1 MATLKYQ
8 FHVEGLEDDT
18 LVVRG
23 FDGQETLSSE
33 RINGQPCHGF
43 RYQLELASRLANL
56 TPDMVVDKVAEL
68 TLYRNDVLVQR
79 VNGIVR
85 RFTQGNTGHHHTFY
99 SLTLVPA
106 LERLSLRHNSRIFQL
121 NTVPEIL
128 SILLQEM
135 GINDYAFALT
145 RDCAQREFCVQYR
158 ETDLDFFHRLAA
170 EEGLVYSFIH
180 EEGKHTLIFSDA
192 SESLPKLGEPI
203 PYNTLAG
210 GMIESP
216 YISALS
222 VHTQSE
228 VSQTALQDYSFK
240 KPTYSFAQQAVGT
253 EMAYQ
258 QPDYEHFDAPGRY
271 KDDVSGKAFSQIRLD
286 YLRRNAHTA
295 TGKSNQPLLRPGV
308 KFDLQEHLDDTL
320 NRDWLVVRVTSQGTQ
335 PQALEEAGGNGATT
349 YANQFSLIPAHRT
362 WRATPQA
369 KPQVDGPMIATVVGP
384 HGEEIFCDEHGRVKL
399 HFPWDR
405 YSDGDEHSSC
415 WVRVSQGWA
424 GSQYGM
430 IAIPRIGHEV
440 IVSFLNGDPDQPIVT
455 GRTYHATNT
464 APYALP
470 DNKTKTVLRTET
482 HQGQGYNE
490 LSFEDQAGSEQIYL
504 HAQKDFDGLIENDH
518 TSVIKH
524 DKHLTVENDRFTHI
538 KNNQHLTVGGESRTK
553 IVADSSVEI
562 AGASQNKVAKLIAV
576 QTGREISLKGGTK
589 IVVEAGAE
597 VTLKAGGSFVKV
609 DAGGVHLSGSA
620 INLNAGG
627 SAGSGSSYGGKS
639 ALLAKDLVSLE
650 SPAEL
655 QQAAI
660 QSTQVAGEA
669 NVVTVS
675 ELVAPVLGEGAQQ
688 QSASSQAASGSA
700 VNSTQAEPQAENDI
714 ESTKEPRLK
723 SDLLKPSE
731 TLNKLA
737 DREVASY
744 KTGSKGQEVESIQK
758 ALIKLGFD
766 LGTYGADGSF
776 GSTTERQVKM
786 FQQSYTPSHSTHP
799 DYKVGKAD
807 GIVGQGT
814 LLGLDEA
821 LVDGWQYEE
830 EYLPWTLGK
839 TSEKYESA
847 GRGPGV
853 ISTGRGDYGGASY
866 GAYQMSSNMGVV
878 QKFIQFSKF
887 KERFYGLTPATNEF
901 NDTWKDIASN
911 YSQEFTEEQHLFIK
925 RTHYDVQ
932 VKYLKNKGF
941 ILSHNRA
948 AVHDLIWSTSVQFGP
963 RTNLIIRALD
973 GEDVSK
979 VSDVDLIIKV
989 QDYKESNT
997 EKLFRSSPSWWNDL
1011 RKRAKSE
1018 KQSLLELEENGLEV
1032 EIK

>member
-1 MATLKYQ
+1 
-8 FHVEGLEDDT
+8 
-18 LVVRG
+18 
-23 FDGQETLSSE
+23 
-33 RINGQPCHGF
+33 
-43 RYQLELASRLANL
+43 
-56 TPDMVVDKVAEL
+56 
-68 TLYRNDVLVQR
+68 
-79 VNGIVR
+79 
-85 RFTQGNTGHHHTFY
+85 
-99 SLTLVPA
+99 
-106 LERLSLRHNSRIFQL
+106 
-121 NTVPEIL
+121 
-128 SILLQEM
+128 
-135 GINDYAFALT
+135 
-145 RDCAQREFCVQYR
+145 
-158 ETDLDFFHRLAA
+158 
-170 EEGLVYSFIH
+170 
-180 EEGKHTLIFSDA
+180 
-192 SESLPKLGEPI
+192 
-203 PYNTLAG
+203 
-210 GMIESP
+210 
-216 YISALS
+216 
-222 VHTQSE
+222 
-228 VSQTALQDYSFK
+228 
-240 KPTYSFAQQAVGT
+240 
-253 EMAYQ
+253 
-258 QPDYEHFDAPGRY
+258 
-271 KDDVSGKAFSQIRLD
+271 
-286 YLRRNAHTA
+286 
-295 TGKSNQPLLRPGV
+295 SN
-308 KFDLQEHLDDTL
+308 
-320 NRDWLVVRVTSQGTQ
+320 
-335 PQALEEAGGNGATT
+335 
-349 YANQFSLIPAHRT
+349 
-362 WRATPQA
+362 
-369 KPQVDGPMIATVVGP
+369 
-384 HGEEIFCDEHGRVKL
+384 
-399 HFPWDR
+399 
-405 YSDGDEHSSC
+405 GDEHSSC

-518 TSVIKH
+518 TRVIKH
-524 DKHLTVENDRFTHI
+524 DKHLAVENDRFTQI

-700 VNSTQAEPQAENDI
+700 VSSTQAESQAENDV
-714 ESTKEPRLK
+714 ESTKEPILK

-821 LVDGWQYEE
+821 LVDGWVYKHECKLMINFEFIKELEGVKKNGYVPDVKNSSSGVTIASGFDLGARSKSDLLALGLPQTLVDKLTPYLGYKKDEAVEFLAQHPLSVNEQELELLISKVKESETRRIVDLYNRTSKTTKFECLPWQAQTVIASVSYQYG
-830 EYLPWTLGK
+830 YLP
-839 TSEKYESA
+839 SETENFWKQAIEQDWSAMFNNLMKFGDKYPTRREKEA
-847 GRGPGV
+847 G
-853 ISTGRGDYGGASY
+853 
-866 GAYQMSSNMGVV
+866 
-878 QKFIQFSKF
+878 
-887 KERFYGLTPATNEF
+887 L
-901 NDTWKDIASN
+901 
-911 YSQEFTEEQHLFIK
+911 IK
-925 RTHYDVQ
+925 
-932 VKYLKNKGF
+932 
-941 ILSHNRA
+941 
-948 AVHDLIWSTSVQFGP
+948 
-963 RTNLIIRALD
+963 
-973 GEDVSK
+973 
-979 VSDVDLIIKV
+979 
-989 QDYKESNT
+989 
-997 EKLFRSSPSWWNDL
+997 
-1011 RKRAKSE
+1011 
-1018 KQSLLELEENGLEV
+1018 

>member
-56 TPDMVVDKVAEL
+56 TPEMVVDKVAEL
-68 TLYRNDVLVQR
+68 TLYRDDVLVQR

-85 RFTQGNTGHHHTFY
+85 CFTQGDTGHHHTFY

-121 NTVPEIL
+121 TTVPEIL

-240 KPTYSFAQQAVGT
+240 KPAYSFAQQAVGT
-253 EMAYQ
+253 EMDYQ

-271 KDDVSGKAFSQIRLD
+271 KNDVSGKAFSQIRLD

-320 NRDWLVVRVTSQGTQ
+320 NRDWLVVSVTSQGTQ
-335 PQALEEAGGNGATT
+335 PQVLEEAGGNGATT

-384 HGEEIFCDEHGRVKL
+384 QGEEIFCDEHGRVKL

-405 YSDGDEHSSC
+405 YSNGDEHSSC

-464 APYALP
+464 APYTLP

-504 HAQKDFDGLIENDH
+504 HAQKDFDSLIENDH
-518 TSVIKH
+518 TSVIQH
-524 DKHLTVENDRFTHI
+524 DKYLTVENDRFTQI
-538 KNNQHLTVGGESRTK
+538 KNNQHLTVGGESRE
-553 IVADSSVEI
+553 SVTGNRTLMVEGSLHVKTGSVWVNESGTEVHI
-562 AGASQNKVAKLIAV
+562 KAGQKVVI
-576 QTGREISLKGGTK
+576 
-589 IVVEAGAE
+589 EAGSE
-597 VTLKAGGSFVKV
+597 ITVKAGGSFVKV
-609 DAGGVHLSGSA
+609 DPAGVHLSGA
-620 INLNAGG
+620 GVNLNSGG
-627 SAGSGSSYGGKS
+627 SPGSGSGFSGQAATLPGNLDDAPPLDAPKTVSYQ
-639 ALLAKDLVSLE
+639 ALLQ
-650 SPAEL
+650 AE
-655 QQAAI
+655 
-660 QSTQVAGEA
+660 EA
-669 NVVTVS
+669 NVPAVKPCP
-675 ELVAPVLGEGAQQ
+675 LAEG
-688 QSASSQAASGSA
+688 
-700 VNSTQAEPQAENDI
+700 NS
-714 ESTKEPRLK
+714 
-723 SDLLKPSE
+723 
-731 TLNKLA
+731 
-737 DREVASY
+737 
-744 KTGSKGQEVESIQK
+744 
-758 ALIKLGFD
+758 
-766 LGTYGADGSF
+766 
-776 GSTTERQVKM
+776 
-786 FQQSYTPSHSTHP
+786 
-799 DYKVGKAD
+799 
-807 GIVGQGT
+807 
-814 LLGLDEA
+814 
-821 LVDGWQYEE
+821 
-830 EYLPWTLGK
+830 
-839 TSEKYESA
+839 
-847 GRGPGV
+847 
-853 ISTGRGDYGGASY
+853 
-866 GAYQMSSNMGVV
+866 
-878 QKFIQFSKF
+878 
-887 KERFYGLTPATNEF
+887 
-901 NDTWKDIASN
+901 
-911 YSQEFTEEQHLFIK
+911 
-925 RTHYDVQ
+925 
-932 VKYLKNKGF
+932 
-941 ILSHNRA
+941 
-948 AVHDLIWSTSVQFGP
+948 
-963 RTNLIIRALD
+963 
-973 GEDVSK
+973 
-979 VSDVDLIIKV
+979 
-989 QDYKESNT
+989 
-997 EKLFRSSPSWWNDL
+997 
-1011 RKRAKSE
+1011 
-1018 KQSLLELEENGLEV
+1018 
-1032 EIK
+1032 

>member
-33 RINGQPCHGF
+33 RINGQLCHGF
-43 RYQLELASRLANL
+43 RYELELASRLANL
-56 TPDMVVDKVAEL
+56 TPEMVVDKVAEL
-68 TLYRNDVLVQR
+68 TLYRDDVLVQR

-85 RFTQGNTGHHHTFY
+85 CFTQGDTGHHHTFY

-158 ETDLDFFHRLAA
+158 ETDLVFFHRLAA

-180 EEGKHTLIFSDA
+180 EEGKHTLIFSD
-192 SESLPKLGEPI
+192 SSDSLPKLGEPI

-240 KPTYSFAQQAVGT
+240 KPAYSFALQAVGT
-253 EMAYQ
+253 EMEYQ
-258 QPDYEHFDAPGRY
+258 QPDYEHFDSPGRY
-271 KDDVSGKAFSQIRLD
+271 KDDVSGKVFSQIRLD
-286 YLRRNAHTA
+286 YLRRNARTA

-320 NRDWLVVRVTSQGTQ
+320 NRDWLVVSVTSQGTQ

-384 HGEEIFCDEHGRVKL
+384 EGEEIFCDEHGRVKL

-405 YSDGDEHSSC
+405 YSNGDEHSSC

-518 TSVIKH
+518 TSVIQH
-524 DKHLTVENDRFTHI
+524 DKYLTVENDRFTQI
-538 KNNQHLTVGGESRTK
+538 KNNQHLTVGGESCESVIGNRTLMVEGSLHVK
-553 IVADSSVEI
+553 TGSVWVNESGTEVHI
-562 AGASQNKVAKLIAV
+562 KAGQKVVI
-576 QTGREISLKGGTK
+576 
-589 IVVEAGAE
+589 EAGSE
-597 VTLKAGGSFVKV
+597 ITVKAGGSFVKV
-609 DAGGVHLSGSA
+609 DPAGVHLSGA
-620 INLNAGG
+620 GVNLNSGG
-627 SAGSGSSYGGKS
+627 SPGNGSGFSGQAATLPGNLDDAPPLDAPKTVSYQ
-639 ALLAKDLVSLE
+639 ALLQ
-650 SPAEL
+650 AE
-655 QQAAI
+655 
-660 QSTQVAGEA
+660 EA
-669 NVVTVS
+669 NVPAVKPCP
-675 ELVAPVLGEGAQQ
+675 LAEG
-688 QSASSQAASGSA
+688 
-700 VNSTQAEPQAENDI
+700 NS
-714 ESTKEPRLK
+714 
-723 SDLLKPSE
+723 
-731 TLNKLA
+731 
-737 DREVASY
+737 
-744 KTGSKGQEVESIQK
+744 
-758 ALIKLGFD
+758 
-766 LGTYGADGSF
+766 
-776 GSTTERQVKM
+776 
-786 FQQSYTPSHSTHP
+786 
-799 DYKVGKAD
+799 
-807 GIVGQGT
+807 
-814 LLGLDEA
+814 
-821 LVDGWQYEE
+821 
-830 EYLPWTLGK
+830 
-839 TSEKYESA
+839 
-847 GRGPGV
+847 
-853 ISTGRGDYGGASY
+853 
-866 GAYQMSSNMGVV
+866 
-878 QKFIQFSKF
+878 
-887 KERFYGLTPATNEF
+887 
-901 NDTWKDIASN
+901 
-911 YSQEFTEEQHLFIK
+911 
-925 RTHYDVQ
+925 
-932 VKYLKNKGF
+932 
-941 ILSHNRA
+941 
-948 AVHDLIWSTSVQFGP
+948 
-963 RTNLIIRALD
+963 
-973 GEDVSK
+973 
-979 VSDVDLIIKV
+979 
-989 QDYKESNT
+989 
-997 EKLFRSSPSWWNDL
+997 
-1011 RKRAKSE
+1011 
-1018 KQSLLELEENGLEV
+1018 
-1032 EIK
+1032 

>member
-33 RINGQPCHGF
+33 RINGQVCHGF

-56 TPDMVVDKVAEL
+56 TPEMVVDKVAEL

-85 RFTQGNTGHHHTFY
+85 CFTQGDTGHHHTFY

-158 ETDLDFFHRLAA
+158 ETDLDFLHRLAA

-222 VHTQSE
+222 VHTQSD

-240 KPTYSFAQQAVGT
+240 KPAYSFAQQAVGT

-258 QPDYEHFDAPGRY
+258 QPNYEHFDAPGRY

-320 NRDWLVVRVTSQGTQ
+320 NRDWLVVSVTSQGTQ
-335 PQALEEAGGNGATT
+335 PQALEEAGGHGATT
-349 YANQFSLIPAHRT
+349 YANQFTLIPAHRT

-369 KPQVDGPMIATVVGP
+369 KPQVDGPMIAMVVGP
-384 HGEEIFCDEHGRVKL
+384 EGEEIFCDEHGRVKL

-405 YSDGDEHSSC
+405 YSNGDEHSSC

-464 APYALP
+464 APYTLP

-518 TSVIKH
+518 TRVIKH
-524 DKHLTVENDRFTHI
+524 DKHLTVENDSFTQI
-538 KNNQHLTVGGESRTK
+538 KNNQHLTVGGESRE
-553 IVADSSVEI
+553 SVTGNRTLMVEGSLHVKTGSVWVNESGTEVHI
-562 AGASQNKVAKLIAV
+562 KAGQKVVI
-576 QTGREISLKGGTK
+576 
-589 IVVEAGAE
+589 EAGSE
-597 VTLKAGGSFVKV
+597 ITVKAGGSFVKV
-609 DAGGVHLSGSA
+609 DPAGVHLSGA
-620 INLNAGG
+620 GVNLNSGG
-627 SAGSGSSYGGKS
+627 SPGSGSGFSGQAATLPGNLDDAPPLDAPKTVSYQ
-639 ALLAKDLVSLE
+639 ALLQ
-650 SPAEL
+650 AE
-655 QQAAI
+655 
-660 QSTQVAGEA
+660 EA
-669 NVVTVS
+669 NVPAVKPCP
-675 ELVAPVLGEGAQQ
+675 LAEG
-688 QSASSQAASGSA
+688 
-700 VNSTQAEPQAENDI
+700 NS
-714 ESTKEPRLK
+714 
-723 SDLLKPSE
+723 
-731 TLNKLA
+731 
-737 DREVASY
+737 
-744 KTGSKGQEVESIQK
+744 
-758 ALIKLGFD
+758 
-766 LGTYGADGSF
+766 
-776 GSTTERQVKM
+776 
-786 FQQSYTPSHSTHP
+786 
-799 DYKVGKAD
+799 
-807 GIVGQGT
+807 
-814 LLGLDEA
+814 
-821 LVDGWQYEE
+821 
-830 EYLPWTLGK
+830 
-839 TSEKYESA
+839 
-847 GRGPGV
+847 
-853 ISTGRGDYGGASY
+853 
-866 GAYQMSSNMGVV
+866 
-878 QKFIQFSKF
+878 
-887 KERFYGLTPATNEF
+887 
-901 NDTWKDIASN
+901 
-911 YSQEFTEEQHLFIK
+911 
-925 RTHYDVQ
+925 
-932 VKYLKNKGF
+932 
-941 ILSHNRA
+941 
-948 AVHDLIWSTSVQFGP
+948 
-963 RTNLIIRALD
+963 
-973 GEDVSK
+973 
-979 VSDVDLIIKV
+979 
-989 QDYKESNT
+989 
-997 EKLFRSSPSWWNDL
+997 
-1011 RKRAKSE
+1011 
-1018 KQSLLELEENGLEV
+1018 
-1032 EIK
+1032 

>member
-23 FDGQETLSSE
+23 FEGQETLSSE
-33 RINGQPCHGF
+33 RMNGQLLNEQPCHGF
-43 RYQLELASRLANL
+43 RYELELASRLANL
-56 TPDMVVDKVAEL
+56 TPEMVVDKVAEL
-68 TLYRNDVLVQR
+68 ALYRDDVLVQR

-85 RFTQGNTGHHHTFY
+85 CFTQGDTGHHHTFY

-158 ETDLDFFHRLAA
+158 ETDLDFLHRLAA

-192 SESLPKLGEPI
+192 SDSLPKLGEPI

-240 KPTYSFAQQAVGT
+240 KPAYFFAQQAVGT
-253 EMAYQ
+253 EMDYQ

-271 KDDVSGKAFSQIRLD
+271 KDDVSGKAFGQIRLD

-384 HGEEIFCDEHGRVKL
+384 EGEEIFCDEHGRVKL

-405 YSDGDEHSSC
+405 YSNGDEHSSC

-518 TSVIKH
+518 TSVIQH
-524 DKHLTVENDRFTHI
+524 DKHLTVENDRFTLI
-538 KNNQHLTVGGESRTK
+538 KNNQHLTVGGESRE
-553 IVADSSVEI
+553 SVTGNRTLMVEGSLHVKTGSVWVNESGTEVHI
-562 AGASQNKVAKLIAV
+562 KAGQKVVI
-576 QTGREISLKGGTK
+576 
-589 IVVEAGAE
+589 EAGSE
-597 VTLKAGGSFVKV
+597 ITVKAGGSFVKV
-609 DAGGVHLSGSA
+609 DPAGVHLSGA
-620 INLNAGG
+620 GVNLNSGG
-627 SAGSGSSYGGKS
+627 SPGSGSGFSGQAATLPGNLDDAPPLDAPKTVSYQ
-639 ALLAKDLVSLE
+639 ALLQ
-650 SPAEL
+650 AE
-655 QQAAI
+655 
-660 QSTQVAGEA
+660 EA
-669 NVVTVS
+669 NV
-675 ELVAPVLGEGAQQ
+675 P
-688 QSASSQAASGSA
+688 A
-700 VNSTQAEPQAENDI
+700 V
-714 ESTKEPRLK
+714 
-723 SDLLKPSE
+723 KPCP
-731 TLNKLA
+731 LA
-737 DREVASY
+737 
-744 KTGSKGQEVESIQK
+744 
-758 ALIKLGFD
+758 
-766 LGTYGADGSF
+766 
-776 GSTTERQVKM
+776 
-786 FQQSYTPSHSTHP
+786 
-799 DYKVGKAD
+799 
-807 GIVGQGT
+807 
-814 LLGLDEA
+814 
-821 LVDGWQYEE
+821 
-830 EYLPWTLGK
+830 
-839 TSEKYESA
+839 
-847 GRGPGV
+847 GV
-853 ISTGRGDYGGASY
+853 I
-866 GAYQMSSNMGVV
+866 
-878 QKFIQFSKF
+878 
-887 KERFYGLTPATNEF
+887 
-901 NDTWKDIASN
+901 
-911 YSQEFTEEQHLFIK
+911 
-925 RTHYDVQ
+925 
-932 VKYLKNKGF
+932 
-941 ILSHNRA
+941 
-948 AVHDLIWSTSVQFGP
+948 HDF
-963 RTNLIIRALD
+963 
-973 GEDVSK
+973 
-979 VSDVDLIIKV
+979 
-989 QDYKESNT
+989 
-997 EKLFRSSPSWWNDL
+997 
-1011 RKRAKSE
+1011 
-1018 KQSLLELEENGLEV
+1018 
-1032 EIK
+1032 

>member
-23 FDGQETLSSE
+23 FEGQETLSSE
-33 RINGQPCHGF
+33 RMNGQLLNEQPCHGF
-43 RYQLELASRLANL
+43 RYELELASRLANL
-56 TPDMVVDKVAEL
+56 TPEMVVDKVAEL
-68 TLYRNDVLVQR
+68 TLYRDDVLVQR

-85 RFTQGNTGHHHTFY
+85 CFTQGDTGHHHTFY

-121 NTVPEIL
+121 QTVPEIL

-158 ETDLDFFHRLAA
+158 ETDLDFLHRLAA

-192 SESLPKLGEPI
+192 TDSLPKLGEPI

-308 KFDLQEHLDDTL
+308 KFDLQERLDDTL

-384 HGEEIFCDEHGRVKL
+384 EGEEIFCDEHGRVKL

-405 YSDGDEHSSC
+405 YSNGDEHSSC

-464 APYALP
+464 APYTLP

-518 TSVIKH
+518 TSVIQH
-524 DKHLTVENDRFTHI
+524 DKHLTVENDRFTQI
-538 KNNQHLTVGGESRTK
+538 KNNQHLTVGGESRE
-553 IVADSSVEI
+553 SVTGNRTLMVEGSLHVKTGSVWVNESGTEVHI
-562 AGASQNKVAKLIAV
+562 KAGQKVVI
-576 QTGREISLKGGTK
+576 
-589 IVVEAGAE
+589 EAGSE
-597 VTLKAGGSFVKV
+597 ITVKAGGSFVKV
-609 DAGGVHLSGSA
+609 DPAGVHLSGA
-620 INLNAGG
+620 GVNLNSGG
-627 SAGSGSSYGGKS
+627 SPGSGSGFSGQAATLPGNLDDAPPLDAPKTVSYQ
-639 ALLAKDLVSLE
+639 ALLQ
-650 SPAEL
+650 AE
-655 QQAAI
+655 
-660 QSTQVAGEA
+660 EA
-669 NVVTVS
+669 NVPAVKPCP
-675 ELVAPVLGEGAQQ
+675 LAEG
-688 QSASSQAASGSA
+688 
-700 VNSTQAEPQAENDI
+700 NS
-714 ESTKEPRLK
+714 
-723 SDLLKPSE
+723 
-731 TLNKLA
+731 
-737 DREVASY
+737 
-744 KTGSKGQEVESIQK
+744 
-758 ALIKLGFD
+758 
-766 LGTYGADGSF
+766 
-776 GSTTERQVKM
+776 
-786 FQQSYTPSHSTHP
+786 
-799 DYKVGKAD
+799 
-807 GIVGQGT
+807 
-814 LLGLDEA
+814 
-821 LVDGWQYEE
+821 
-830 EYLPWTLGK
+830 
-839 TSEKYESA
+839 
-847 GRGPGV
+847 
-853 ISTGRGDYGGASY
+853 
-866 GAYQMSSNMGVV
+866 
-878 QKFIQFSKF
+878 
-887 KERFYGLTPATNEF
+887 
-901 NDTWKDIASN
+901 
-911 YSQEFTEEQHLFIK
+911 
-925 RTHYDVQ
+925 
-932 VKYLKNKGF
+932 
-941 ILSHNRA
+941 
-948 AVHDLIWSTSVQFGP
+948 
-963 RTNLIIRALD
+963 
-973 GEDVSK
+973 
-979 VSDVDLIIKV
+979 
-989 QDYKESNT
+989 
-997 EKLFRSSPSWWNDL
+997 
-1011 RKRAKSE
+1011 
-1018 KQSLLELEENGLEV
+1018 
-1032 EIK
+1032 

>member
-33 RINGQPCHGF
+33 RINGQLCHGF
-43 RYQLELASRLANL
+43 RYELELASRLANL

-68 TLYRNDVLVQR
+68 TLYRDDMLVQR

-85 RFTQGNTGHHHTFY
+85 RFTQGDTGHHHTFY

-240 KPTYSFAQQAVGT
+240 KPAYSFAQQAVGT
-253 EMAYQ
+253 EMDYQ
-258 QPDYEHFDAPGRY
+258 QPNYEHFDAPGRY

-286 YLRRNAHTA
+286 YLRRNARTA

-320 NRDWLVVRVTSQGTQ
+320 NRDWLVVSVTSQGTQ

-349 YANQFSLIPAHRT
+349 YANQFTLIPAHRT

-384 HGEEIFCDEHGRVKL
+384 QGEEIFCDEHGRVKL

-405 YSDGDEHSSC
+405 YSNGDEHSSC

-464 APYALP
+464 APYTLP

-524 DKHLTVENDRFTHI
+524 DKHLTVENDRFSQI

-553 IVADSSVEI
+553 IGLDQSIEIGGSLHQKVADKTIFDS
-562 AGASQNKVAKLIAV
+562 GN
-576 QTGREISLKGGTK
+576 
-589 IVVEAGAE
+589 E
-597 VTLKAGGSFVKV
+597 VHLKAGNKLVLDAGSELTIKAAGSFIKV
-609 DAGGVHLSGSA
+609 DAGGVHVVGSA
-620 INLNAGG
+620 INLNSGG
-627 SAGSGSSYGGKS
+627 SAGSGSGYGGQ
-639 ALLAKDLVSLE
+639 V
-650 SPAEL
+650 AEL
-655 QQAAI
+655 PGGVEAQAVPEELLRAPM
-660 QSTQVAGEA
+660 SATMSSLLPAVATLDLP
-669 NVVTVS
+669 VI
-675 ELVAPVLGEGAQQ
+675 ELC
-688 QSASSQAASGSA
+688 
-700 VNSTQAEPQAENDI
+700 
-714 ESTKEPRLK
+714 
-723 SDLLKPSE
+723 
-731 TLNKLA
+731 
-737 DREVASY
+737 
-744 KTGSKGQEVESIQK
+744 QK
-758 ALIKLGFD
+758 R
-766 LGTYGADGSF
+766 ADGSC
-776 GSTTERQVKM
+776 
-786 FQQSYTPSHSTHP
+786 P
-799 DYKVGKAD
+799 KANCECT
-807 GIVGQGT
+807 Q
-814 LLGLDEA
+814 
-821 LVDGWQYEE
+821 
-830 EYLPWTLGK
+830 
-839 TSEKYESA
+839 
-847 GRGPGV
+847 
-853 ISTGRGDYGGASY
+853 
-866 GAYQMSSNMGVV
+866 
-878 QKFIQFSKF
+878 
-887 KERFYGLTPATNEF
+887 
-901 NDTWKDIASN
+901 
-911 YSQEFTEEQHLFIK
+911 
-925 RTHYDVQ
+925 
-932 VKYLKNKGF
+932 
-941 ILSHNRA
+941 
-948 AVHDLIWSTSVQFGP
+948 
-963 RTNLIIRALD
+963 
-973 GEDVSK
+973 
-979 VSDVDLIIKV
+979 
-989 QDYKESNT
+989 
-997 EKLFRSSPSWWNDL
+997 
-1011 RKRAKSE
+1011 
-1018 KQSLLELEENGLEV
+1018 
-1032 EIK
+1032 

>member
-33 RINGQPCHGF
+33 RINGQLCHGF
-43 RYQLELASRLANL
+43 RYELELASRHANL
-56 TPDMVVDKVAEL
+56 TPEMVVDKVAEL
-68 TLYRNDVLVQR
+68 MLYRDDVLVQR

-85 RFTQGNTGHHHTFY
+85 CFTQGDTGHHHTFY

-121 NTVPEIL
+121 KTVPEII

-158 ETDLDFFHRLAA
+158 ETDLDLLHRLAA

-192 SESLPKLGEPI
+192 SDSLPKLGEPI

-253 EMAYQ
+253 EMDYQ

-286 YLRRNAHTA
+286 YLRRNARTA

-320 NRDWLVVRVTSQGTQ
+320 NRDWLVVRVTCQGTQ
-335 PQALEEAGGNGATT
+335 PQALEEAGVNGATT

-384 HGEEIFCDEHGRVKL
+384 EGEEIFCDEHGRVKL

-405 YSDGDEHSSC
+405 YSNGDEHSSC

-524 DKHLTVENDRFTHI
+524 DKHLTVENDRFTQI

-553 IVADSSVEI
+553 IALDQSIEIGGSLHQKVADKTIFDS
-562 AGASQNKVAKLIAV
+562 GN
-576 QTGREISLKGGTK
+576 
-589 IVVEAGAE
+589 E
-597 VTLKAGGSFVKV
+597 VHLKAGNKLVLDAGSELTIKAAGSFIKV
-609 DAGGVHLSGSA
+609 DAGGVHVVGSA
-620 INLNAGG
+620 INLNSGG
-627 SAGSGSSYGGKS
+627 SAGSGSGYGGKMADLPHQIEATPAVPNPLPLQLS
-639 ALLAKDLVSLE
+639 APTMATLAMANVPLAKMC
-650 SPAEL
+650 
-655 QQAAI
+655 QR
-660 QSTQVAGEA
+660 QS
-669 NVVTVS
+669 
-675 ELVAPVLGEGAQQ
+675 
-688 QSASSQAASGSA
+688 
-700 VNSTQAEPQAENDI
+700 
-714 ESTKEPRLK
+714 
-723 SDLLKPSE
+723 
-731 TLNKLA
+731 
-737 DREVASY
+737 
-744 KTGSKGQEVESIQK
+744 
-758 ALIKLGFD
+758 
-766 LGTYGADGSF
+766 DGSCPRDDCPC
-776 GSTTERQVKM
+776 ER
-786 FQQSYTPSHSTHP
+786 
-799 DYKVGKAD
+799 
-807 GIVGQGT
+807 GT
-814 LLGLDEA
+814 
-821 LVDGWQYEE
+821 
-830 EYLPWTLGK
+830 
-839 TSEKYESA
+839 S
-847 GRGPGV
+847 
-853 ISTGRGDYGGASY
+853 
-866 GAYQMSSNMGVV
+866 
-878 QKFIQFSKF
+878 
-887 KERFYGLTPATNEF
+887 
-901 NDTWKDIASN
+901 
-911 YSQEFTEEQHLFIK
+911 
-925 RTHYDVQ
+925 
-932 VKYLKNKGF
+932 
-941 ILSHNRA
+941 
-948 AVHDLIWSTSVQFGP
+948 
-963 RTNLIIRALD
+963 
-973 GEDVSK
+973 
-979 VSDVDLIIKV
+979 
-989 QDYKESNT
+989 
-997 EKLFRSSPSWWNDL
+997 
-1011 RKRAKSE
+1011 
-1018 KQSLLELEENGLEV
+1018 
-1032 EIK
+1032 

>member
-23 FDGQETLSSE
+23 FEGQETLSSE
-33 RINGQPCHGF
+33 RINGQLCHGF
-43 RYQLELASRLANL
+43 RYELELASRLANL

-68 TLYRNDVLVQR
+68 TLYRDDMLVQR

-85 RFTQGNTGHHHTFY
+85 RFTQGDTGHHHTFY

-158 ETDLDFFHRLAA
+158 ETDLDFLHRLAA

-192 SESLPKLGEPI
+192 SDSLPKLGEPI

-216 YISALS
+216 YISTLS

-240 KPTYSFAQQAVGT
+240 KPAYSFAQQAVGT

-271 KDDVSGKAFSQIRLD
+271 KDDVRGKAFSQIRLD
-286 YLRRNAHTA
+286 YLRRNARTA

-320 NRDWLVVRVTSQGTQ
+320 NRDWLVVSVTCQGTQ
-335 PQALEEAGGNGATT
+335 PQALEEAGGHGATT

-369 KPQVDGPMIATVVGP
+369 KPQVDGPMIAMVVGP
-384 HGEEIFCDEHGRVKL
+384 EGEEIFCDEHGRVKL

-405 YSDGDEHSSC
+405 YSNGDEHSSC

-504 HAQKDFDGLIENDH
+504 HAQKDFDGVVENDH

-524 DKHLTVENDRFTHI
+524 DKHLTVENDRFTQI

-553 IVADSSVEI
+553 IVADSSIEI

-627 SAGSGSSYGGKS
+627 SAGNGSSYGGKS

-688 QSASSQAASGSA
+688 QSASSQAASGSE
-700 VNSTQAEPQAENDI
+700 VNSTQAEPQAENDV

-799 DYKVGKAD
+799 DYKVGKVD

-866 GAYQMSSNMGVV
+866 GAYQMSSNMGIV

-963 RTNLIIRALD
+963 RTNLITRALD

>member
-43 RYQLELASRLANL
+43 RYELELASRLANL

-68 TLYRNDVLVQR
+68 TFYRDDMLVQR

-85 RFTQGNTGHHHTFY
+85 RFTQGDTGHHHTFY

-240 KPTYSFAQQAVGT
+240 KPAYSFAQQAVGT

-286 YLRRNAHTA
+286 YLRRNARTA

-349 YANQFSLIPAHRT
+349 YANQISLIPAHRT

-384 HGEEIFCDEHGRVKL
+384 EGEEIFCDEHGRVKL

-405 YSDGDEHSSC
+405 YSNGDEHSSC

-464 APYALP
+464 APYTLP

-518 TSVIKH
+518 TSLIKH
-524 DKHLTVENDRFTHI
+524 DKHLTVENDRFTQI
-538 KNNQHLTVGGESRTK
+538 KNNQHLTVGGESRE
-553 IVADSSVEI
+553 SVTGNRTLMVEGSLHVKTGSVWVNESGTEVHI
-562 AGASQNKVAKLIAV
+562 KAGQKVVI
-576 QTGREISLKGGTK
+576 
-589 IVVEAGAE
+589 EAGSE
-597 VTLKAGGSFVKV
+597 ITVKAGGSFVKV
-609 DAGGVHLSGSA
+609 DPAGVHLSGA
-620 INLNAGG
+620 GVNLNSGG
-627 SAGSGSSYGGKS
+627 SPGSGSGFSGQAATLPGNLDDAPPLDAPKTVSYQ
-639 ALLAKDLVSLE
+639 ALLQ
-650 SPAEL
+650 AE
-655 QQAAI
+655 
-660 QSTQVAGEA
+660 EA
-669 NVVTVS
+669 NVPAVKPCP
-675 ELVAPVLGEGAQQ
+675 LAEG
-688 QSASSQAASGSA
+688 
-700 VNSTQAEPQAENDI
+700 NS
-714 ESTKEPRLK
+714 
-723 SDLLKPSE
+723 
-731 TLNKLA
+731 
-737 DREVASY
+737 
-744 KTGSKGQEVESIQK
+744 
-758 ALIKLGFD
+758 
-766 LGTYGADGSF
+766 
-776 GSTTERQVKM
+776 
-786 FQQSYTPSHSTHP
+786 
-799 DYKVGKAD
+799 
-807 GIVGQGT
+807 
-814 LLGLDEA
+814 
-821 LVDGWQYEE
+821 
-830 EYLPWTLGK
+830 
-839 TSEKYESA
+839 
-847 GRGPGV
+847 
-853 ISTGRGDYGGASY
+853 
-866 GAYQMSSNMGVV
+866 
-878 QKFIQFSKF
+878 
-887 KERFYGLTPATNEF
+887 
-901 NDTWKDIASN
+901 
-911 YSQEFTEEQHLFIK
+911 
-925 RTHYDVQ
+925 
-932 VKYLKNKGF
+932 
-941 ILSHNRA
+941 
-948 AVHDLIWSTSVQFGP
+948 
-963 RTNLIIRALD
+963 
-973 GEDVSK
+973 
-979 VSDVDLIIKV
+979 
-989 QDYKESNT
+989 
-997 EKLFRSSPSWWNDL
+997 
-1011 RKRAKSE
+1011 
-1018 KQSLLELEENGLEV
+1018 
-1032 EIK
+1032 

>member
-43 RYQLELASRLANL
+43 RYELELASRLANL
-56 TPDMVVDKVAEL
+56 TPEMVVDKAAEL
-68 TLYRNDVLVQR
+68 TLYRDDMLVQR

-85 RFTQGNTGHHHTFY
+85 RFTQGDTGHHHTFY

-240 KPTYSFAQQAVGT
+240 KPAYSFAQQAVGT

-308 KFDLQEHLDDTL
+308 KFDLKEHLDDTL
-320 NRDWLVVRVTSQGTQ
+320 NRDWLVVSVTSQGTQ

-384 HGEEIFCDEHGRVKL
+384 EGEEIFCDEHGRVKL

-405 YSDGDEHSSC
+405 YSNGDEHSSC

-464 APYALP
+464 APYTLP

-518 TSVIKH
+518 TRVIKH
-524 DKHLTVENDRFTHI
+524 DKHLTVENDCFTQI
-538 KNNQHLTVGGESRTK
+538 KNNQHLTVGGESRE
-553 IVADSSVEI
+553 SVTGNRTLMVEGSLHVKTGSVWVNESGTEVHI
-562 AGASQNKVAKLIAV
+562 KAGQKVVI
-576 QTGREISLKGGTK
+576 
-589 IVVEAGAE
+589 EAGSE
-597 VTLKAGGSFVKV
+597 ITVKAGGSFVKV
-609 DAGGVHLSGSA
+609 DPAGVHLSGA
-620 INLNAGG
+620 GVNLNSGG
-627 SAGSGSSYGGKS
+627 SPGSGSGFTGQAATLPGNLDDAPPLDAPKTVSYQ
-639 ALLAKDLVSLE
+639 ALLQ
-650 SPAEL
+650 AE
-655 QQAAI
+655 
-660 QSTQVAGEA
+660 EA
-669 NVVTVS
+669 NVPAVKPCP
-675 ELVAPVLGEGAQQ
+675 LAEG
-688 QSASSQAASGSA
+688 
-700 VNSTQAEPQAENDI
+700 NS
-714 ESTKEPRLK
+714 
-723 SDLLKPSE
+723 
-731 TLNKLA
+731 
-737 DREVASY
+737 
-744 KTGSKGQEVESIQK
+744 
-758 ALIKLGFD
+758 
-766 LGTYGADGSF
+766 
-776 GSTTERQVKM
+776 
-786 FQQSYTPSHSTHP
+786 
-799 DYKVGKAD
+799 
-807 GIVGQGT
+807 
-814 LLGLDEA
+814 
-821 LVDGWQYEE
+821 
-830 EYLPWTLGK
+830 
-839 TSEKYESA
+839 
-847 GRGPGV
+847 
-853 ISTGRGDYGGASY
+853 
-866 GAYQMSSNMGVV
+866 
-878 QKFIQFSKF
+878 
-887 KERFYGLTPATNEF
+887 
-901 NDTWKDIASN
+901 
-911 YSQEFTEEQHLFIK
+911 
-925 RTHYDVQ
+925 
-932 VKYLKNKGF
+932 
-941 ILSHNRA
+941 
-948 AVHDLIWSTSVQFGP
+948 
-963 RTNLIIRALD
+963 
-973 GEDVSK
+973 
-979 VSDVDLIIKV
+979 
-989 QDYKESNT
+989 
-997 EKLFRSSPSWWNDL
+997 
-1011 RKRAKSE
+1011 
-1018 KQSLLELEENGLEV
+1018 
-1032 EIK
+1032 

>member
-43 RYQLELASRLANL
+43 RYELELASRLAYL

-68 TLYRNDVLVQR
+68 TLYRDDMLVQR

-85 RFTQGNTGHHHTFY
+85 RFTQGDTGHHHTFY

-158 ETDLDFFHRLAA
+158 ETDLDFLHRLAA

-192 SESLPKLGEPI
+192 SDSLSKLGEPI

-240 KPTYSFAQQAVGT
+240 KPAYSFAQQAVGT

-271 KDDVSGKAFSQIRLD
+271 KNDVSGKAFSQIRLD

-308 KFDLQEHLDDTL
+308 QFDLQEHLDDTL
-320 NRDWLVVRVTSQGTQ
+320 NRDWLVVSVTSQGTQ

-349 YANQFSLIPAHRT
+349 YANQFTLIPAHRT
-362 WRATPQA
+362 WRAKPQA

-384 HGEEIFCDEHGRVKL
+384 EGEEIFCDEHGRVKL

-405 YSDGDEHSSC
+405 YSNGGEHSSC

-464 APYALP
+464 APYTLP

-524 DKHLTVENDRFTHI
+524 DKHLTVENDRFTQI
-538 KNNQHLTVGGESRTK
+538 KNNQHLTVGGESRESVTGNRTLMVEGSLHVK
-553 IVADSSVEI
+553 IGSVWVNESGTEVHI
-562 AGASQNKVAKLIAV
+562 KAGQKVVI
-576 QTGREISLKGGTK
+576 
-589 IVVEAGAE
+589 EAGSE
-597 VTLKAGGSFVKV
+597 ITVKAGGSFVKV
-609 DAGGVHLSGSA
+609 DPAGVHLSGA
-620 INLNAGG
+620 GVNLNSGG
-627 SAGSGSSYGGKS
+627 SPGSGSGFRGQAATLPGNLDDAPPLDAPKTVSYQ
-639 ALLAKDLVSLE
+639 ALLQ
-650 SPAEL
+650 AEK
-655 QQAAI
+655 
-660 QSTQVAGEA
+660 A
-669 NVVTVS
+669 NVPAVKPCP
-675 ELVAPVLGEGAQQ
+675 LAEG
-688 QSASSQAASGSA
+688 
-700 VNSTQAEPQAENDI
+700 NS
-714 ESTKEPRLK
+714 
-723 SDLLKPSE
+723 
-731 TLNKLA
+731 
-737 DREVASY
+737 
-744 KTGSKGQEVESIQK
+744 
-758 ALIKLGFD
+758 
-766 LGTYGADGSF
+766 
-776 GSTTERQVKM
+776 
-786 FQQSYTPSHSTHP
+786 
-799 DYKVGKAD
+799 
-807 GIVGQGT
+807 
-814 LLGLDEA
+814 
-821 LVDGWQYEE
+821 
-830 EYLPWTLGK
+830 
-839 TSEKYESA
+839 
-847 GRGPGV
+847 
-853 ISTGRGDYGGASY
+853 
-866 GAYQMSSNMGVV
+866 
-878 QKFIQFSKF
+878 
-887 KERFYGLTPATNEF
+887 
-901 NDTWKDIASN
+901 
-911 YSQEFTEEQHLFIK
+911 
-925 RTHYDVQ
+925 
-932 VKYLKNKGF
+932 
-941 ILSHNRA
+941 
-948 AVHDLIWSTSVQFGP
+948 
-963 RTNLIIRALD
+963 
-973 GEDVSK
+973 
-979 VSDVDLIIKV
+979 
-989 QDYKESNT
+989 
-997 EKLFRSSPSWWNDL
+997 
-1011 RKRAKSE
+1011 
-1018 KQSLLELEENGLEV
+1018 
-1032 EIK
+1032 

>member
-33 RINGQPCHGF
+33 RINGQLCHGF
-43 RYQLELASRLANL
+43 RYELELASRLANL
-56 TPDMVVDKVAEL
+56 TPEMVVDKVAEL
-68 TLYRNDVLVQR
+68 TLYRDDMLVQR

-85 RFTQGNTGHHHTFY
+85 RFTQGDTGHHHTFY

-121 NTVPEIL
+121 KTVPEIL

-158 ETDLDFFHRLAA
+158 ETDLDFLHRLAA

-180 EEGKHTLIFSDA
+180 EEGKHTLIFSD
-192 SESLPKLGEPI
+192 SSDSLPKLGEPI

-222 VHTQSE
+222 VHTQSD

-240 KPTYSFAQQAVGT
+240 KPTYSFAQQVVGT
-253 EMAYQ
+253 EMEYQ

-271 KDDVSGKAFSQIRLD
+271 KNDVSGKAFSQIRLD

-320 NRDWLVVRVTSQGTQ
+320 NRDWLVVSVTSQGTQ

-349 YANQFSLIPAHRT
+349 YANQFTLIPAHRT
-362 WRATPQA
+362 WRAKPQA

-384 HGEEIFCDEHGRVKL
+384 EGEEIFCDEHGRVKL

-405 YSDGDEHSSC
+405 YSNGDEHSSC

-524 DKHLTVENDRFTHI
+524 DKHLTVENDRFIQI
-538 KNNQHLTVGGESRTK
+538 KNNQHLTVGGESRE
-553 IVADSSVEI
+553 SVTGNRTLMVEGSLHVKTGSVWVNESGTEVHI
-562 AGASQNKVAKLIAV
+562 KAGQKVVI
-576 QTGREISLKGGTK
+576 
-589 IVVEAGAE
+589 EAGSE
-597 VTLKAGGSFVKV
+597 ITVKAGGSFVKV
-609 DAGGVHLSGSA
+609 DPAGVHLSGA
-620 INLNAGG
+620 GVNLNSGG
-627 SAGSGSSYGGKS
+627 SPGSGSGFSGQAATLPGNLDDAPPLDAPKSVSYQ
-639 ALLAKDLVSLE
+639 ALLQ
-650 SPAEL
+650 AE
-655 QQAAI
+655 
-660 QSTQVAGEA
+660 EA
-669 NVVTVS
+669 NVPAVKPCP
-675 ELVAPVLGEGAQQ
+675 LAEG
-688 QSASSQAASGSA
+688 
-700 VNSTQAEPQAENDI
+700 NS
-714 ESTKEPRLK
+714 
-723 SDLLKPSE
+723 
-731 TLNKLA
+731 
-737 DREVASY
+737 
-744 KTGSKGQEVESIQK
+744 
-758 ALIKLGFD
+758 
-766 LGTYGADGSF
+766 
-776 GSTTERQVKM
+776 
-786 FQQSYTPSHSTHP
+786 
-799 DYKVGKAD
+799 
-807 GIVGQGT
+807 
-814 LLGLDEA
+814 
-821 LVDGWQYEE
+821 
-830 EYLPWTLGK
+830 
-839 TSEKYESA
+839 
-847 GRGPGV
+847 
-853 ISTGRGDYGGASY
+853 
-866 GAYQMSSNMGVV
+866 
-878 QKFIQFSKF
+878 
-887 KERFYGLTPATNEF
+887 
-901 NDTWKDIASN
+901 
-911 YSQEFTEEQHLFIK
+911 
-925 RTHYDVQ
+925 
-932 VKYLKNKGF
+932 
-941 ILSHNRA
+941 
-948 AVHDLIWSTSVQFGP
+948 
-963 RTNLIIRALD
+963 
-973 GEDVSK
+973 
-979 VSDVDLIIKV
+979 
-989 QDYKESNT
+989 
-997 EKLFRSSPSWWNDL
+997 
-1011 RKRAKSE
+1011 
-1018 KQSLLELEENGLEV
+1018 
-1032 EIK
+1032 

>member
-1 MATLKYQ
+1 
-8 FHVEGLEDDT
+8 
-18 LVVRG
+18 
-23 FDGQETLSSE
+23 
-33 RINGQPCHGF
+33 
-43 RYQLELASRLANL
+43 
-56 TPDMVVDKVAEL
+56 
-68 TLYRNDVLVQR
+68 
-79 VNGIVR
+79 
-85 RFTQGNTGHHHTFY
+85 
-99 SLTLVPA
+99 
-106 LERLSLRHNSRIFQL
+106 NSRIFQL

-240 KPTYSFAQQAVGT
+240 KPAYSFAQQAVGT

-258 QPDYEHFDAPGRY
+258 QPNYEHFDAPGRY

-286 YLRRNAHTA
+286 YLRRNARTA

-320 NRDWLVVRVTSQGTQ
+320 NRDWLVVSVTSQGTQ

-384 HGEEIFCDEHGRVKL
+384 QGEEIFCDEHGRVKL
-399 HFPWDR
+399 YFPWDR
-405 YSDGDEHSSC
+405 YSNGDEHSSC

-524 DKHLTVENDRFTHI
+524 DKHLTVENDRFTQI

-553 IVADSSVEI
+553 IVADSSIEI

-669 NVVTVS
+669 NIVTVS

-700 VNSTQAEPQAENDI
+700 VNSTQAENDV

-799 DYKVGKAD
+799 DYKVGKTD

-821 LVDGWQYEE
+821 LIDGWVYKHECKLMINFEFIKELEGVKKDGYVPDVKNSSSGVTIASGFDLGARSKSDLLALGLPQTLVDKLTPYLGYKKDEAVEFLAKNPLSVNEQELELLISKVKESETRRIVDLYNRTSKTTKFECLPWQAQTVIASVSYQYG
-830 EYLPWTLGK
+830 YLP
-839 TSEKYESA
+839 SETENFWKQAIEQDWSAMFNNLMKFGDKYPTRREKEA
-847 GRGPGV
+847 G
-853 ISTGRGDYGGASY
+853 
-866 GAYQMSSNMGVV
+866 
-878 QKFIQFSKF
+878 
-887 KERFYGLTPATNEF
+887 L
-901 NDTWKDIASN
+901 
-911 YSQEFTEEQHLFIK
+911 IK
-925 RTHYDVQ
+925 
-932 VKYLKNKGF
+932 
-941 ILSHNRA
+941 
-948 AVHDLIWSTSVQFGP
+948 
-963 RTNLIIRALD
+963 
-973 GEDVSK
+973 
-979 VSDVDLIIKV
+979 
-989 QDYKESNT
+989 
-997 EKLFRSSPSWWNDL
+997 
-1011 RKRAKSE
+1011 
-1018 KQSLLELEENGLEV
+1018 

>member
-33 RINGQPCHGF
+33 RMNGQLLNEQPCHGF
-43 RYQLELASRLANL
+43 RYELELASRLANL

-68 TLYRNDVLVQR
+68 TLYRDDILVQR

-85 RFTQGNTGHHHTFY
+85 RFTQGDTGHHHTFY

-128 SILLQEM
+128 SVLLQEM

-240 KPTYSFAQQAVGT
+240 KPAYSFAQQAVGT
-253 EMAYQ
+253 EMESQ

-271 KDDVSGKAFSQIRLD
+271 KNDVSGKAFSQIRLD

-320 NRDWLVVRVTSQGTQ
+320 NRDWLVVSVTSQGTQ

-384 HGEEIFCDEHGRVKL
+384 QGEEIFCDEHGRVKL

-405 YSDGDEHSSC
+405 YSNGDEHSSC

-455 GRTYHATNT
+455 GRTYHATNI

-490 LSFEDQAGSEQIYL
+490 LSFEDQAGSEKIYL

-524 DKHLTVENDRFTHI
+524 DKHLTVENDRFTQI
-538 KNNQHLTVGGESRTK
+538 KNNQHLTVGGESRE
-553 IVADSSVEI
+553 SVTGNRTLMVEGSLHVKTGSVWVNESGTEVHI
-562 AGASQNKVAKLIAV
+562 KAGQKVVI
-576 QTGREISLKGGTK
+576 
-589 IVVEAGAE
+589 EAGSE
-597 VTLKAGGSFVKV
+597 ITVKAGGSFVKV
-609 DAGGVHLSGSA
+609 DPAGVHLSGA
-620 INLNAGG
+620 GVNLNSGG
-627 SAGSGSSYGGKS
+627 SPGSGSGFSGQAATLPGNLDDAPPLDAPKTVSYQ
-639 ALLAKDLVSLE
+639 ALLQ
-650 SPAEL
+650 AE
-655 QQAAI
+655 
-660 QSTQVAGEA
+660 EA
-669 NVVTVS
+669 NVPAVKPCP
-675 ELVAPVLGEGAQQ
+675 LAEG
-688 QSASSQAASGSA
+688 
-700 VNSTQAEPQAENDI
+700 NS
-714 ESTKEPRLK
+714 
-723 SDLLKPSE
+723 
-731 TLNKLA
+731 
-737 DREVASY
+737 
-744 KTGSKGQEVESIQK
+744 
-758 ALIKLGFD
+758 
-766 LGTYGADGSF
+766 
-776 GSTTERQVKM
+776 
-786 FQQSYTPSHSTHP
+786 
-799 DYKVGKAD
+799 
-807 GIVGQGT
+807 
-814 LLGLDEA
+814 
-821 LVDGWQYEE
+821 
-830 EYLPWTLGK
+830 
-839 TSEKYESA
+839 
-847 GRGPGV
+847 
-853 ISTGRGDYGGASY
+853 
-866 GAYQMSSNMGVV
+866 
-878 QKFIQFSKF
+878 
-887 KERFYGLTPATNEF
+887 
-901 NDTWKDIASN
+901 
-911 YSQEFTEEQHLFIK
+911 
-925 RTHYDVQ
+925 
-932 VKYLKNKGF
+932 
-941 ILSHNRA
+941 
-948 AVHDLIWSTSVQFGP
+948 
-963 RTNLIIRALD
+963 
-973 GEDVSK
+973 
-979 VSDVDLIIKV
+979 
-989 QDYKESNT
+989 
-997 EKLFRSSPSWWNDL
+997 
-1011 RKRAKSE
+1011 
-1018 KQSLLELEENGLEV
+1018 
-1032 EIK
+1032 

>member
-1 MATLKYQ
+1 
-8 FHVEGLEDDT
+8 
-18 LVVRG
+18 
-23 FDGQETLSSE
+23 
-33 RINGQPCHGF
+33 
-43 RYQLELASRLANL
+43 
-56 TPDMVVDKVAEL
+56 
-68 TLYRNDVLVQR
+68 
-79 VNGIVR
+79 
-85 RFTQGNTGHHHTFY
+85 
-99 SLTLVPA
+99 
-106 LERLSLRHNSRIFQL
+106 
-121 NTVPEIL
+121 
-128 SILLQEM
+128 
-135 GINDYAFALT
+135 
-145 RDCAQREFCVQYR
+145 
-158 ETDLDFFHRLAA
+158 
-170 EEGLVYSFIH
+170 
-180 EEGKHTLIFSDA
+180 
-192 SESLPKLGEPI
+192 
-203 PYNTLAG
+203 
-210 GMIESP
+210 
-216 YISALS
+216 
-222 VHTQSE
+222 
-228 VSQTALQDYSFK
+228 
-240 KPTYSFAQQAVGT
+240 
-253 EMAYQ
+253 
-258 QPDYEHFDAPGRY
+258 
-271 KDDVSGKAFSQIRLD
+271 
-286 YLRRNAHTA
+286 
-295 TGKSNQPLLRPGV
+295 
-308 KFDLQEHLDDTL
+308 
-320 NRDWLVVRVTSQGTQ
+320 
-335 PQALEEAGGNGATT
+335 
-349 YANQFSLIPAHRT
+349 
-362 WRATPQA
+362 
-369 KPQVDGPMIATVVGP
+369 
-384 HGEEIFCDEHGRVKL
+384 
-399 HFPWDR
+399 R
-405 YSDGDEHSSC
+405 YSNGDEHSSC

-524 DKHLTVENDRFTHI
+524 DKHLTVENDRFTQI

-553 IVADSSVEI
+553 IVADSSIEI

-669 NVVTVS
+669 NIVTVS

-700 VNSTQAEPQAENDI
+700 VNSTQAENDV

-799 DYKVGKAD
+799 DYKVGKTD

-821 LVDGWQYEE
+821 LIDGWVYKHECKLMINFEFIKELEGVKKDGYVPDVKNSSSGVTIASGFDLGARSKSDLLALGLPQTLVDKLTPYLGYKKDEAVEFLAKNPLSVNEQELELLISKVKESETRRIVDLYNRTSKTTKFECLPWQAQTVIASVSYQYG
-830 EYLPWTLGK
+830 YLP
-839 TSEKYESA
+839 SETENFWKQAIEQDWSAMFNNLMKFGDKYPTRREKEA
-847 GRGPGV
+847 G
-853 ISTGRGDYGGASY
+853 
-866 GAYQMSSNMGVV
+866 
-878 QKFIQFSKF
+878 
-887 KERFYGLTPATNEF
+887 L
-901 NDTWKDIASN
+901 
-911 YSQEFTEEQHLFIK
+911 IK
-925 RTHYDVQ
+925 
-932 VKYLKNKGF
+932 
-941 ILSHNRA
+941 
-948 AVHDLIWSTSVQFGP
+948 
-963 RTNLIIRALD
+963 
-973 GEDVSK
+973 
-979 VSDVDLIIKV
+979 
-989 QDYKESNT
+989 
-997 EKLFRSSPSWWNDL
+997 
-1011 RKRAKSE
+1011 
-1018 KQSLLELEENGLEV
+1018 

>member
-23 FDGQETLSSE
+23 FDGLETLSSE

-56 TPDMVVDKVAEL
+56 TPEMVVDKVAEL
-68 TLYRNDVLVQR
+68 TLYRDDMLVQR

-85 RFTQGNTGHHHTFY
+85 RFTQGDTGHHHTFY

-145 RDCAQREFCVQYR
+145 RDCAQREFCAQYR
-158 ETDLDFFHRLAA
+158 ETDLDFLHRLAA

-192 SESLPKLGEPI
+192 SESLPKLGESI

-240 KPTYSFAQQAVGT
+240 KPAYSFAQQAVGT

-295 TGKSNQPLLRPGV
+295 TGKSNQLLLRPGV

-320 NRDWLVVRVTSQGTQ
+320 NRDWLVVSVTSQGTQ

-349 YANQFSLIPAHRT
+349 YANQFTLIPAHRT

-384 HGEEIFCDEHGRVKL
+384 QGEEIFCDEHGRVKL

-405 YSDGDEHSSC
+405 YSNGDEHSSC

-464 APYALP
+464 APYTLP

-504 HAQKDFDGLIENDH
+504 HAQKDFDSLIENDH
-518 TSVIKH
+518 TSVIQH
-524 DKHLTVENDRFTHI
+524 DKHLTVENDRFTQI
-538 KNNQHLTVGGESRTK
+538 KNNQHLTVGGESRE
-553 IVADSSVEI
+553 SVTGNRTLMVEGSLHVKTGSVWVNESGTEVHI
-562 AGASQNKVAKLIAV
+562 KAGQKVVI
-576 QTGREISLKGGTK
+576 
-589 IVVEAGAE
+589 EAGSE
-597 VTLKAGGSFVKV
+597 ITVKAGGSFVKV
-609 DAGGVHLSGSA
+609 DPAGVHLSGA
-620 INLNAGG
+620 GVNLNSGG
-627 SAGSGSSYGGKS
+627 SPGSGSAFSGQAATLPGNLDDAPPLDAPKTVSYQ
-639 ALLAKDLVSLE
+639 ALLQ
-650 SPAEL
+650 AE
-655 QQAAI
+655 
-660 QSTQVAGEA
+660 EA
-669 NVVTVS
+669 NVPAVKPCP
-675 ELVAPVLGEGAQQ
+675 LAEG
-688 QSASSQAASGSA
+688 
-700 VNSTQAEPQAENDI
+700 NS
-714 ESTKEPRLK
+714 
-723 SDLLKPSE
+723 
-731 TLNKLA
+731 
-737 DREVASY
+737 
-744 KTGSKGQEVESIQK
+744 
-758 ALIKLGFD
+758 
-766 LGTYGADGSF
+766 
-776 GSTTERQVKM
+776 
-786 FQQSYTPSHSTHP
+786 
-799 DYKVGKAD
+799 
-807 GIVGQGT
+807 
-814 LLGLDEA
+814 
-821 LVDGWQYEE
+821 
-830 EYLPWTLGK
+830 
-839 TSEKYESA
+839 
-847 GRGPGV
+847 
-853 ISTGRGDYGGASY
+853 
-866 GAYQMSSNMGVV
+866 
-878 QKFIQFSKF
+878 
-887 KERFYGLTPATNEF
+887 
-901 NDTWKDIASN
+901 
-911 YSQEFTEEQHLFIK
+911 
-925 RTHYDVQ
+925 
-932 VKYLKNKGF
+932 
-941 ILSHNRA
+941 
-948 AVHDLIWSTSVQFGP
+948 
-963 RTNLIIRALD
+963 
-973 GEDVSK
+973 
-979 VSDVDLIIKV
+979 
-989 QDYKESNT
+989 
-997 EKLFRSSPSWWNDL
+997 
-1011 RKRAKSE
+1011 
-1018 KQSLLELEENGLEV
+1018 
-1032 EIK
+1032 

>member
-33 RINGQPCHGF
+33 RINGQLCHGF
-43 RYQLELASRLANL
+43 RYELELASRLANL
-56 TPDMVVDKVAEL
+56 TPEMVVDKVAEL
-68 TLYRNDVLVQR
+68 TLYRDDVLVQR

-85 RFTQGNTGHHHTFY
+85 CFTQGDTGHHHTFY

-240 KPTYSFAQQAVGT
+240 KPAYSFAQQAVGT
-253 EMAYQ
+253 EMDYQ

-271 KDDVSGKAFSQIRLD
+271 KNDVSGKAFSQIRLD

-320 NRDWLVVRVTSQGTQ
+320 NRDWLVVSVTSQGTQ
-335 PQALEEAGGNGATT
+335 PQVLEEAGGNGATT

-384 HGEEIFCDEHGRVKL
+384 QGEEIFCDEHGRVKL

-405 YSDGDEHSSC
+405 YSNGDEHSSC

-464 APYALP
+464 APYTLP

-504 HAQKDFDGLIENDH
+504 HAQKDFDSLIENDH
-518 TSVIKH
+518 TSVIQH
-524 DKHLTVENDRFTHI
+524 DKHLTVENDRFTQI
-538 KNNQHLTVGGESRTK
+538 KNNQHLTVGGESRE
-553 IVADSSVEI
+553 SVTGNRTLMVEGSLHVKTGSVWVNESGTEVHI
-562 AGASQNKVAKLIAV
+562 KAGQKVVI
-576 QTGREISLKGGTK
+576 
-589 IVVEAGAE
+589 EAGSE
-597 VTLKAGGSFVKV
+597 ITVKAGGSFVKV
-609 DAGGVHLSGSA
+609 DPAGVHLSGA
-620 INLNAGG
+620 GVNLNSGG
-627 SAGSGSSYGGKS
+627 SPGSGSGFSGQAATLPGNLDDAPPLDAPKTVSYQ
-639 ALLAKDLVSLE
+639 ALLQ
-650 SPAEL
+650 AE
-655 QQAAI
+655 
-660 QSTQVAGEA
+660 EA
-669 NVVTVS
+669 NVPAVKPCP
-675 ELVAPVLGEGAQQ
+675 LAEG
-688 QSASSQAASGSA
+688 
-700 VNSTQAEPQAENDI
+700 NS
-714 ESTKEPRLK
+714 
-723 SDLLKPSE
+723 
-731 TLNKLA
+731 
-737 DREVASY
+737 
-744 KTGSKGQEVESIQK
+744 
-758 ALIKLGFD
+758 
-766 LGTYGADGSF
+766 
-776 GSTTERQVKM
+776 
-786 FQQSYTPSHSTHP
+786 
-799 DYKVGKAD
+799 
-807 GIVGQGT
+807 
-814 LLGLDEA
+814 
-821 LVDGWQYEE
+821 
-830 EYLPWTLGK
+830 
-839 TSEKYESA
+839 
-847 GRGPGV
+847 
-853 ISTGRGDYGGASY
+853 
-866 GAYQMSSNMGVV
+866 
-878 QKFIQFSKF
+878 
-887 KERFYGLTPATNEF
+887 
-901 NDTWKDIASN
+901 
-911 YSQEFTEEQHLFIK
+911 
-925 RTHYDVQ
+925 
-932 VKYLKNKGF
+932 
-941 ILSHNRA
+941 
-948 AVHDLIWSTSVQFGP
+948 
-963 RTNLIIRALD
+963 
-973 GEDVSK
+973 
-979 VSDVDLIIKV
+979 
-989 QDYKESNT
+989 
-997 EKLFRSSPSWWNDL
+997 
-1011 RKRAKSE
+1011 
-1018 KQSLLELEENGLEV
+1018 
-1032 EIK
+1032 

>member
-1 MATLKYQ
+1 
-8 FHVEGLEDDT
+8 
-18 LVVRG
+18 
-23 FDGQETLSSE
+23 
-33 RINGQPCHGF
+33 
-43 RYQLELASRLANL
+43 
-56 TPDMVVDKVAEL
+56 
-68 TLYRNDVLVQR
+68 
-79 VNGIVR
+79 
-85 RFTQGNTGHHHTFY
+85 
-99 SLTLVPA
+99 
-106 LERLSLRHNSRIFQL
+106 
-121 NTVPEIL
+121 
-128 SILLQEM
+128 
-135 GINDYAFALT
+135 
-145 RDCAQREFCVQYR
+145 
-158 ETDLDFFHRLAA
+158 
-170 EEGLVYSFIH
+170 
-180 EEGKHTLIFSDA
+180 
-192 SESLPKLGEPI
+192 
-203 PYNTLAG
+203 
-210 GMIESP
+210 
-216 YISALS
+216 
-222 VHTQSE
+222 
-228 VSQTALQDYSFK
+228 
-240 KPTYSFAQQAVGT
+240 
-253 EMAYQ
+253 
-258 QPDYEHFDAPGRY
+258 
-271 KDDVSGKAFSQIRLD
+271 
-286 YLRRNAHTA
+286 
-295 TGKSNQPLLRPGV
+295 
-308 KFDLQEHLDDTL
+308 
-320 NRDWLVVRVTSQGTQ
+320 
-335 PQALEEAGGNGATT
+335 
-349 YANQFSLIPAHRT
+349 
-362 WRATPQA
+362 
-369 KPQVDGPMIATVVGP
+369 
-384 HGEEIFCDEHGRVKL
+384 
-399 HFPWDR
+399 FPWDR
-405 YSDGDEHSSC
+405 YSNGDEHSSC

-464 APYALP
+464 APYTLP

-660 QSTQVAGEA
+660 QSTQVSGEA

-688 QSASSQAASGSA
+688 QSESSQAASGSE
-700 VNSTQAEPQAENDI
+700 VSSTQAESQAENDV

-821 LVDGWQYEE
+821 LVDGWVYKHECKLMINFEFIKELEGVKKNGYVPDVKNSSSGVTIASGFDLGARSKSDLLALGLPQTLVDKLTPYLGYKKDEAVEFLAQHPLSVNEQELELLISKVKESETRRIVDLYNRTSKTTKFECLPWQAQTVIASVSYQYG
-830 EYLPWTLGK
+830 YLP
-839 TSEKYESA
+839 SETENFWKQAIEQDWSAMFNNLMKFGDKYPTRREKEA
-847 GRGPGV
+847 G
-853 ISTGRGDYGGASY
+853 
-866 GAYQMSSNMGVV
+866 
-878 QKFIQFSKF
+878 
-887 KERFYGLTPATNEF
+887 L
-901 NDTWKDIASN
+901 
-911 YSQEFTEEQHLFIK
+911 IK
-925 RTHYDVQ
+925 
-932 VKYLKNKGF
+932 
-941 ILSHNRA
+941 
-948 AVHDLIWSTSVQFGP
+948 
-963 RTNLIIRALD
+963 
-973 GEDVSK
+973 
-979 VSDVDLIIKV
+979 
-989 QDYKESNT
+989 
-997 EKLFRSSPSWWNDL
+997 
-1011 RKRAKSE
+1011 
-1018 KQSLLELEENGLEV
+1018 

>member
-33 RINGQPCHGF
+33 RMNGQLCHGF
-43 RYQLELASRLANL
+43 RYELELASRLANL
-56 TPDMVVDKVAEL
+56 TPEMVVDKVAEL
-68 TLYRNDVLVQR
+68 TLYRDDILVQR

-85 RFTQGNTGHHHTFY
+85 RFTQGDTGHHHTFY

-121 NTVPEIL
+121 KTVPEIL
-128 SILLQEM
+128 SIQLQEM

-253 EMAYQ
+253 EMDYQ

-295 TGKSNQPLLRPGV
+295 TGKSNQPLLRPGG

-320 NRDWLVVRVTSQGTQ
+320 NRDWLVVSVTSQGTQ
-335 PQALEEAGGNGATT
+335 PQALEEASGHGATT

-362 WRATPQA
+362 WRATPQV

-384 HGEEIFCDEHGRVKL
+384 EGEEIFCDEHGRVKL

-405 YSDGDEHSSC
+405 YSNGDEHSSC

-464 APYALP
+464 APYTLP
-470 DNKTKTVLRTET
+470 DNKTKIVLRTET

-490 LSFEDQAGSEQIYL
+490 LSFEDQAGSEQVYL

-524 DKHLTVENDRFTHI
+524 DKHLTVENDRFTQI

-553 IVADSSVEI
+553 IGLDQSIEIGGSLHQKVADKTIFDS
-562 AGASQNKVAKLIAV
+562 GN
-576 QTGREISLKGGTK
+576 
-589 IVVEAGAE
+589 E
-597 VTLKAGGSFVKV
+597 VHLKAGNKLVLDAGSELTIKAAGSFIKV
-609 DAGGVHLSGSA
+609 DASGVHVVGSA
-620 INLNAGG
+620 INLNSGG
-627 SAGSGSSYGGKS
+627 SAGSGSGYGGQ
-639 ALLAKDLVSLE
+639 V
-650 SPAEL
+650 AEL
-655 QQAAI
+655 PGGVEAQAVPEEMLRAPM
-660 QSTQVAGEA
+660 SATMSSLLPAVA
-669 NVVTVS
+669 TLDLPII
-675 ELVAPVLGEGAQQ
+675 ELC
-688 QSASSQAASGSA
+688 
-700 VNSTQAEPQAENDI
+700 
-714 ESTKEPRLK
+714 
-723 SDLLKPSE
+723 
-731 TLNKLA
+731 
-737 DREVASY
+737 
-744 KTGSKGQEVESIQK
+744 QK
-758 ALIKLGFD
+758 R
-766 LGTYGADGSF
+766 ADGSC
-776 GSTTERQVKM
+776 
-786 FQQSYTPSHSTHP
+786 P
-799 DYKVGKAD
+799 KANCECT
-807 GIVGQGT
+807 Q
-814 LLGLDEA
+814 
-821 LVDGWQYEE
+821 
-830 EYLPWTLGK
+830 
-839 TSEKYESA
+839 
-847 GRGPGV
+847 
-853 ISTGRGDYGGASY
+853 
-866 GAYQMSSNMGVV
+866 
-878 QKFIQFSKF
+878 
-887 KERFYGLTPATNEF
+887 
-901 NDTWKDIASN
+901 
-911 YSQEFTEEQHLFIK
+911 
-925 RTHYDVQ
+925 
-932 VKYLKNKGF
+932 
-941 ILSHNRA
+941 
-948 AVHDLIWSTSVQFGP
+948 
-963 RTNLIIRALD
+963 
-973 GEDVSK
+973 
-979 VSDVDLIIKV
+979 
-989 QDYKESNT
+989 
-997 EKLFRSSPSWWNDL
+997 
-1011 RKRAKSE
+1011 
-1018 KQSLLELEENGLEV
+1018 
-1032 EIK
+1032 

>member
-8 FHVEGLEDDT
+8 FYVEGLEDDT

-33 RINGQPCHGF
+33 RINGQLLNEQPCHGF
-43 RYQLELASRLANL
+43 RYELELASRLANL
-56 TPDMVVDKVAEL
+56 TPEMVVDKVAEL
-68 TLYRNDVLVQR
+68 TLYRDDALVQR

-85 RFTQGNTGHHHTFY
+85 CFTQGDTGHHHTFY

-158 ETDLDFFHRLAA
+158 ETDLDFLHRLAA

-192 SESLPKLGEPI
+192 SDSLPKLGEPI

-320 NRDWLVVRVTSQGTQ
+320 NRDWLVVRVTSQGSQ

-349 YANQFSLIPAHRT
+349 YANQFTLLPAHRT

-384 HGEEIFCDEHGRVKL
+384 EGEEIFCDEHGRVKL

-405 YSDGDEHSSC
+405 YSNGDEHSSC

-464 APYALP
+464 APYTLP

-504 HAQKDFDGLIENDH
+504 HAQKDFDSLIENDH
-518 TSVIKH
+518 TSVINH
-524 DKHLTVENDRFTHI
+524 DKHLTVENDRFTQI
-538 KNNQHLTVGGESRTK
+538 KNNQHLTVGGESRE
-553 IVADSSVEI
+553 SVTGNRTLMVEGSLHVKTGSVWVNESGTEVHI
-562 AGASQNKVAKLIAV
+562 KAGQKVVI
-576 QTGREISLKGGTK
+576 
-589 IVVEAGAE
+589 EAGSE
-597 VTLKAGGSFVKV
+597 ITVKAGGSFVKV
-609 DAGGVHLSGSA
+609 DPAGVHLSGA
-620 INLNAGG
+620 GVNLNSGG
-627 SAGSGSSYGGKS
+627 SPGSGSGFSGQAATLPGNLDDAPPLDAPKTVSYQ
-639 ALLAKDLVSLE
+639 ALLQ
-650 SPAEL
+650 AE
-655 QQAAI
+655 
-660 QSTQVAGEA
+660 EA
-669 NVVTVS
+669 NVPAVKPCP
-675 ELVAPVLGEGAQQ
+675 LAEG
-688 QSASSQAASGSA
+688 
-700 VNSTQAEPQAENDI
+700 NS
-714 ESTKEPRLK
+714 
-723 SDLLKPSE
+723 
-731 TLNKLA
+731 
-737 DREVASY
+737 
-744 KTGSKGQEVESIQK
+744 
-758 ALIKLGFD
+758 
-766 LGTYGADGSF
+766 
-776 GSTTERQVKM
+776 
-786 FQQSYTPSHSTHP
+786 
-799 DYKVGKAD
+799 
-807 GIVGQGT
+807 
-814 LLGLDEA
+814 
-821 LVDGWQYEE
+821 
-830 EYLPWTLGK
+830 
-839 TSEKYESA
+839 
-847 GRGPGV
+847 
-853 ISTGRGDYGGASY
+853 
-866 GAYQMSSNMGVV
+866 
-878 QKFIQFSKF
+878 
-887 KERFYGLTPATNEF
+887 
-901 NDTWKDIASN
+901 
-911 YSQEFTEEQHLFIK
+911 
-925 RTHYDVQ
+925 
-932 VKYLKNKGF
+932 
-941 ILSHNRA
+941 
-948 AVHDLIWSTSVQFGP
+948 
-963 RTNLIIRALD
+963 
-973 GEDVSK
+973 
-979 VSDVDLIIKV
+979 
-989 QDYKESNT
+989 
-997 EKLFRSSPSWWNDL
+997 
-1011 RKRAKSE
+1011 
-1018 KQSLLELEENGLEV
+1018 
-1032 EIK
+1032 